1 MDRRSQLER
10 MNRKEGSIPIAK
22 ELKVKNYGRLP
33 KKPLIDEIL
42 KYEAGFRPIKK
53 DTKKQLRQTAKIPGA
68 NPRDDPDELLQIVT
82 EGVTY
87 EGTKIRI
94 ENGKISSTI
103 KVTGALN
110 ENLSDQINFRA
121 RSLVNTGVT
130 LVYSLSCLIYNG
142 RGQFKEYHKTL
153 NRFIGM
159 NTRKEVEKSHS
170 WMREKK
176 AWPFGRRDL
185 AQGLLASRRSG
196 WEPKLLWGN
205 HKV

>member
-1 MDRRSQLER
+1 MDRRSQLEG
-10 MNRKEGSIPIAK
+10 MNSKEGLIPIAR

-53 DTKKQLRQTAKIPGA
+53 GTKKQLRRTAKILGA

-82 EGVTY
+82 EGITY
-87 EGTKIRI
+87 EDTKIRI

-110 ENLSDQINFRA
+110 ENLSNQINFRA

-130 LVYSLSCLIYNG
+130 LVYSFSCLI
-142 RGQFKEYHKTL
+142 
-153 NRFIGM
+153 
-159 NTRKEVEKSHS
+159 
-170 WMREKK
+170 
-176 AWPFGRRDL
+176 
-185 AQGLLASRRSG
+185 
-196 WEPKLLWGN
+196 
-205 HKV
+205 